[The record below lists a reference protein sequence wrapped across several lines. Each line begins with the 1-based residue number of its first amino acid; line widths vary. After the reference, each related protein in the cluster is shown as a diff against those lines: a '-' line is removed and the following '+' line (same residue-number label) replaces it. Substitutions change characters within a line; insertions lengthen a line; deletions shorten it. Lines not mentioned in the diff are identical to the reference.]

1 MDEKSDRLQLVQ
13 LKLIEILD
21 FLSNYLPLVNCHSN
35 DFILNNHW
43 DTFLS
48 ESIRKEL
55 ESFSTSELVSFVSH
69 TLNNEKSNQ
78 QETYSAD
85 GSDPGLW
92 KFKCEYLEKA
102 RIGSEISEIYS
113 SEMQKFPPNW
123 VHGNLYSFLHDAQKH
138 SLQKLGI
145 LSQIK
150 NLFEDVNDMNQN
162 SVFIST
168 FMNQKKTHEVEVM
181 GDLCF
186 KLTQEYDTK
195 VVMDLGSGKGYL
207 STHLAFQH
215 KLCVIGVDAQNI
227 NTKGATKRADILSR
241 QWEGITRNEVLR
253 ADKVEPGKLGK
264 KKKKLMKKLDV
275 EKDIQQQKDFK
286 KSDDLHCGISD
297 ELLTDFSHLFEN
309 SGKICDGNMC
319 GDGKAILTGDSSD
332 LTEKFQNSINITEN
346 SNEDVGK
353 GKRSKSHIKI
363 KTDIEFVDCDDISNS
378 SNIPVKKKN
387 TKSSTLKANHFPVT
401 MYIHTDSNLS
411 DIVGKTLTQ
420 YSAHTE
426 GKGTSSKDFCG
437 ISSAKQSISDMIEVC
452 SDTDCSDDQKWSEKN
467 SLMLT
472 GLHTCGGL
480 GSNILRLFVKSEDA
494 KVLCNVACCYHLMSE
509 EFVASPFKEKE
520 DMIEAPGF
528 PLSDFLRRNKVGIG
542 RQARNLASQSINRR
556 AQDEEVLA
564 KQFPRMLLQ
573 VILRDQLGYVRS
585 DWKGLRKLDQ
595 KCKGMYEYVTKAFIK
610 LGVPTEGITE
620 ELIDYYCEK
629 YKDQKRKFAAFFQ
642 LKTVLAPCIEA
653 VILLDRL
660 CFLLEQ
666 ESVKDAKLL
675 QLFDPVTSPRC
686 YGIVS
691 VKA

>member
-1 MDEKSDRLQLVQ
+1 MDDKSNRLQLVQ
-13 LKLIEILD
+13 LKLINVLD

-43 DTFLS
+43 HTFLC

-55 ESFSTSELVSFVSH
+55 ETLSTSELVSVLSH
-69 TLNNEKSNQ
+69 TIDNKKLSQ
-78 QETYSAD
+78 QETCRED
-85 GSDPGLW
+85 GSDPSSW
-92 KFKCEYLEKA
+92 KFKCEYLDTTKTE
-102 RIGSEISEIYS
+102 SEISEIYS
-113 SEMQKFPPNW
+113 PEMQKLPPHW
-123 VHGNLYSFLHDAQKH
+123 VHGNLYSFLYDAQRN
-138 SLQKLGI
+138 SLQNLGI
-145 LSQIK
+145 LSQIE
-150 NLFEDVNDMNQN
+150 NLFEDVNAANEN

-181 GDLCF
+181 GELCF
-186 KLTQEYDTK
+186 KLTKKYDTS
-195 VVMDLGSGKGYL
+195 VVVDLGSGKGYL

-253 ADKVEPGKLGK
+253 ADKVEPGKIGK
-264 KKKKLMKKLDV
+264 KKKKLMKKLNL
-275 EKDIQQQKDFK
+275 EKDMQQQKDFK

-297 ELLTDFSHLFEN
+297 ELLTDFSGLFDD
-309 SGKICDGNMC
+309 SGEI
-319 GDGKAILTGDSSD
+319 GDGKISGDFKDSLPVTCDSSD
-332 LTEKFQNSINITEN
+332 LAEKIQNSATIKNNCKGGE
-346 SNEDVGK
+346 GK
-353 GKRSKSHIKI
+353 EHLSKSQTEV
-363 KTDIEFVDCDDISNS
+363 KTNIECEHNSNS
-378 SNIPVKKKN
+378 SNFSHKKVN

-411 DIVGKTLTQ
+411 DIVNKALAQ
-420 YSAHTE
+420 NSAHTK
-426 GKGTSSKDFCG
+426 GKGASSTDFCE
-437 ISSAKQSISDMIEVC
+437 ISSTEQGKSVCCDRSDQEW
-452 SDTDCSDDQKWSEKN
+452 DRKN
-467 SLMLT
+467 CVLLT

-480 GSNILRLFVKSEDA
+480 GSNMLRLFVESEDA

-528 PLSDFLRRNKVGIG
+528 PLSDFLKRNKVGIG
-542 RQARNLASQSINRR
+542 RQARNLASQSVNRR

-595 KCKGMYEYVTKAFIK
+595 KCKGMYEYVTKAFVK
-610 LGVPTEGITE
+610 LGVPTGGITE
-620 ELIDYYCEK
+620 ELIDSYCEK
-629 YKDQKRKFAAFFQ
+629 YKDQKKKFAAFFQ
-642 LKTVLAPCIEA
+642 LKTALAPCIEA

-691 VKA
+691 VKV